1 MIQRCKTYFHIGH
14 TLRQMHFYG
23 ELGCTKKFTTENS
36 RKLFGIEVEA
46 WALLQHFTS
55 RLFLEAVII
64 KFFFLCLLCSTF
76 TTLGRTSPHTVALQ
90 KSAEI
95 FTRMRTHVDHLHLLS
110 TISFLISSRFI
121 MSSMMDINR
130 SITIMSLT
138 YWST

>member
-14 TLRQMHFYG
+14 TLREMHFYG

-64 KFFFLCLLCSTF
+64 KFFFSVFIVFYVHNAWPHF
-76 TTLGRTSPHTVALQ
+76 TSHSR
-90 KSAEI
+90 SAKE
-95 FTRMRTHVDHLHLLS
+95 R
-110 TISFLISSRFI
+110 
-121 MSSMMDINR
+121 
-130 SITIMSLT
+130 
-138 YWST
+138 